1 LENLSPSAKAE
12 AVYGIAK
19 VLVEDMY
26 LRNFLDGDHFPVP
39 IYRLFGNG
47 KEIVLEDFR
56 ALRIKR

>member
-1 LENLSPSAKAE
+1 M
-12 AVYGIAK
+12 YGIAK